1 MSILDQTVLPIG
13 IPPYFVADA
22 LAPGASAA
30 QLLSWASGSL
40 LSEYARAQGHVFEW
54 DHIIEDHAGAPAS
67 GCICWRVIPLRLWY
81 ETDNMRQQ
89 SPLSVAQFIP
99 RLHISVR
106 ELLRDVLPEGVFL
119 TGGDRNRC
127 DYHHHLFA
135 LLAMGDRIR
144 EHRRWFDR
152 EFIPQHLPPVL
163 SRLTIE
169 IAQLCKFE
177 GSTPLLPHVAEASP
191 QSLAEAAL

>member
-1 MSILDQTVLPIG
+1 M
-13 IPPYFVADA
+13 AR
-22 LAPGASAA
+22 GASAA

-40 LSEYARAQGHVFEW
+40 LSEYARAHGHVFEW
-54 DHIIEDHAGAPAS
+54 GHIIEDQAGAPAS

-81 ETDNMRQQ
+81 ETDNVRQQ

-99 RLHISVR
+99 RLHKSVR
-106 ELLRDVLPEGVFL
+106 ELLREVLPEGVFL
-119 TGGDRNRC
+119 TGGDRHRG
-127 DYHHHLFA
+127 DPHHHLFS

-163 SRLTIE
+163 SRLKME
-169 IAQLCKFE
+169 IAQLCKSE
-177 GSTPLLPHVAEASP
+177 GSAPLLPHVAVESP
-191 QSLAEAAL
+191 QQALAEVAL